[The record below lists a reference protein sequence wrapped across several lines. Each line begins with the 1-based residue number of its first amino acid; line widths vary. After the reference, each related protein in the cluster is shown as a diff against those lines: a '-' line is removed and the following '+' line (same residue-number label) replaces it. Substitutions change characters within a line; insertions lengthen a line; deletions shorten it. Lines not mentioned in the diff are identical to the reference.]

1 MDQISY
7 IGSKEGVLCLLGMG
21 GKEVCPLVDMGILDL
36 RTWQLRVHREDFCVV
51 TPPPP
56 CPPHT
61 HTHTPAPCLCP
72 GSSAVPELQCCFI
85 LSSASEQ
92 NRKCSRSHPLHGE
105 ECPGCGHLSTFLC
118 PPISHMLL
126 LLACL
131 VTPLLIHLISVPSP
145 EKPAFYN
152 YYRAGSA
159 ATDLGRKRSR
169 ARSHTQS
176 CSEWEF

>member
-21 GKEVCPLVDMGILDL
+21 GKEGVKCVPYW
-36 RTWQLRVHREDFCVV
+36 TWASWTLE
-51 TPPPP
+51 
-56 CPPHT
+56 
-61 HTHTPAPCLCP
+61 P

-131 VTPLLIHLISVPSP
+131 VTPLLIHLISVQSP
-145 EKPAFYN
+145 EKTAFYN

>member
-1 MDQISY
+1 M
-7 IGSKEGVLCLLGMG
+7 
-21 GKEVCPLVDMGILDL
+21 CPLVDMGILDL

-56 CPPHT
+56 CPPPT

-118 PPISHMLL
+118 PPISHMSL